1 MARISSF
8 VALCFALIGSSRAAA
23 LGSAEDYDSGAVH
36 AQIMALKTVCFH
48 TQQLIMFGLTS
59 P

>member
-23 LGSAEDYDSGAVH
+23 LGSAEDYAYGAVQ
-36 AQIMALKTVCFH
+36 AQIMALKTVYFH

-59 P
+59 L